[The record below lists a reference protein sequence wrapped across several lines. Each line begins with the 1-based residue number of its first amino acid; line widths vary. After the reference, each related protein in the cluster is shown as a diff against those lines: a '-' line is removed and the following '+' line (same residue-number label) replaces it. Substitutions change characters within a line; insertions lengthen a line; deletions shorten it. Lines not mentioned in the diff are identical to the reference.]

1 MSKKSGHKDSTTDFF
16 LKFITRQKEDKEND
30 KEKVKEKVKDT
41 SAEIKIEESSS
52 KDKAVISLLKGVNN
66 LNILLDKMLSS
77 KISIKIL
84 SFVMTVLL
92 VFVING
98 GSIDSVL
105 SSPTGGERLNDVPIQ
120 IEGLGDQFEVTGI
133 SESVDV
139 MLIGP
144 TFDIYTTRVSNDY
157 EVFVDLTN
165 FVEGEYEVEYRYRN
179 FSPRLD
185 VFITPER
192 VTIKVS
198 PKVTETFTL
207 GYQFISEDSLDEEQ
221 SVAVTNMEHQEVEIR
236 GSQDK
241 IGTIFSVDAIIDLQ
255 KVSNADGK
263 FTQEAEIV
271 AFDRSG
277 EEVDVEIIP
286 SVVNVEC
293 QISSYSQEVTLVPNI
308 VGYLQDGY
316 SVAKVELEE
325 TKIRIYGDEDR
336 IKNIEALPVNIDV
349 SGYGDSQIRRNVVID
364 KVEGVNK
371 LSITEIQIIV
381 DIENTATK
389 VVDNIPITI
398 LNNTHDFN
406 VLFSIG
412 EELASIDV
420 TGATSIL
427 ENISASDFKVTID
440 LDGLEEGKNL
450 AYVNILATNYLLEY
464 VLISKD
470 RLIITLER

>member
-1 MSKKSGHKDSTTDFF
+1 MSKKDGHKDSTTDFF
-16 LKFITRQKEDKEND
+16 LKFITRQKEDKEKDVEVSRDTN
-30 KEKVKEKVKDT
+30 VKTE
-41 SAEIKIEESSS
+41 AEENSS

-98 GSIDSVL
+98 GSIESVL

-120 IEGLGDQFEVTGI
+120 IEGLSSQFEVSGI
-133 SESVDV
+133 SDTVDV

-165 FVEGEYEVEYRYRN
+165 LAEGEYEVEYRYRN

-185 VFITPER
+185 VFIAPER
-192 VTIKVS
+192 VTIKIS
-198 PKVTETFTL
+198 PKVTETFNL
-207 GYQFISEDSLDEEQ
+207 GYQFINENSLDEEQ
-221 SVAVTNMEHQEVEIR
+221 SVAVTKMEHQEVEIR
-236 GSQDK
+236 GSQDI
-241 IGTIFSVDAIIDLQ
+241 IGTIFSVDAMIDLR
-255 KVSNADGK
+255 KASKEDGTFK
-263 FTQEAEIV
+263 QEAEIL

-286 SVVNVEC
+286 KTVDVEC
-293 QISSYSQEVTLVPNI
+293 RISSYSQEVTLVPNI
-308 VGYLQDGY
+308 IGYLQEGY

-325 TKIRIYGDEDR
+325 TKVKIYGDEDR
-336 IKNIEALPVNIDV
+336 IKNIESLALDIDV
-349 SGYGDSQIRRNVVID
+349 SGYGNAQIRRKVIID
-364 KVEGVNK
+364 KPEGINK
-371 LSITEIQIIV
+371 LSVTEIGVVV
-381 DIENTATK
+381 DIGNTNTK
-389 VVDNIPITI
+389 VYDNIPITI
-398 LNNTHDFN
+398 LNNNENFK
-406 VLFSIG
+406 VLFNIG
-412 EELASIDV
+412 EEIASIDV
-420 TGATSIL
+420 SGATSIL
-427 ENISASDFKVTID
+427 ENITDSDFKVAID
-440 LDGLEEGKNL
+440 LDGLEEGRNIV
-450 AYVNILATNYLLEY
+450 YVNVIGNNYLLDY